1 MINLI
6 PAAVYLLTHLCDGSA
21 TAAVTAVVGKLE
33 KGMIKVI
40 IIYQAKIKACNH
52 VKEVMISFLLSDLV

>member
-1 MINLI
+1 M
-6 PAAVYLLTHLCDGSA
+6 YLLTHLCDGSA

-52 VKEVMISFLLSDLV
+52 VKEVMVSFLLSDLV

>member
-1 MINLI
+1 MIKLT
-6 PAAVYLLTHLCDGSA
+6 PAAVYLLTHLCDGSE
-21 TAAVTAVVGKLE
+21 TAAVTAVVGK